1 MFHHRQSD
9 VPELHQEIAQLRR
22 EVKIRRMK
30 VSQVSN
36 DIIQYCDSHIGG
48 DPLLMK
54 IPMNENPFRDRSRPC
69 VVL

>member
-1 MFHHRQSD
+1 MFHHRHSD
-9 VPELHQEIAQLRR
+9 LPELQQEVAQLRR

-36 DIIQYCDSHIGG
+36 DIIQYCESNMTS
-48 DPLLMK
+48 DPLVMK

-69 VVL
+69 VML

>member
-1 MFHHRQSD
+1 MFHHSKSGA
-9 VPELHQEIAQLRR
+9 PELHQEIAQLRR

-36 DIIQYCDSHIGG
+36 DIIQYCDTNIGN

-69 VVL
+69 VML